1 MLRERAQIK
10 VPGHGGAGMCAQ
22 ACALNKVVASGHLA
36 VQCSARQPSGHLPES
51 PSGSGRGGISPTLR
65 PRISVTNCNELDNP
79 FTRKKAVV
87 LSGLVLE
94 AVERK
99 EELEGTKKEVEY

>member
-1 MLRERAQIK
+1 MSL
-10 VPGHGGAGMCAQ
+10 
-22 ACALNKVVASGHLA
+22 
-36 VQCSARQPSGHLPES
+36 
-51 PSGSGRGGISPTLR
+51 TLR
-65 PRISVTNCNELDNP
+65 PRISVTISNELDNP
-79 FTRKKAVV
+79 LTRQKAVV